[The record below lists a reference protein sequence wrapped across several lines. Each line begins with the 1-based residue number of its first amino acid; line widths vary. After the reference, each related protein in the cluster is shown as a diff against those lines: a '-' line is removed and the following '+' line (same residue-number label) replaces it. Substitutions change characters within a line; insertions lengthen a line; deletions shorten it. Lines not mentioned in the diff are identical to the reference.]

1 MTRHIVAPA
10 WITDGYEF
18 PSDVKL
24 TNGDDLA
31 DVDPVD
37 LADADFVV
45 LPYMGSSISDE
56 EAFSRMTS
64 VKIIHTLTAGFNSV
78 APLVPSGVTL
88 CNLSGVHDAGTAEMA
103 VLLMLSS
110 MRRMP
115 EVQHAQDRSEWI
127 HLWGTSPADKT
138 VLLIGYG
145 GVGKAVEQRL
155 LGFECMVIPVAT
167 HARDHVHAISDLDS
181 LIPQADIIFLTVPLN
196 NETEG
201 LIDARRI
208 AMMKPGTLLVNVA
221 RGPVVDTQAMLE
233 ALHSGHISAALDV
246 TDPEPLPANHPL
258 WTAPNTV
265 IAPHIGAD
273 NDVLEPRARRRM
285 HGQFDLWLAGK
296 PLESVVPL

>member
-1 MTRHIVAPA
+1 MTRHLVAPQ

-18 PSDVKL
+18 PDDVVV
-24 TNGDDLA
+24 TNSDDLA
-31 DVDPVD
+31 EVELDVLATAD
-37 LADADFVV
+37 LVV

-56 EAFSRMTS
+56 EAIARMAN
-64 VKIIHTLTAGFNSV
+64 VKIIHTLTAGFNTI
-78 APLVPSGVTL
+78 APLIPEGVTL

-103 VLLMLSS
+103 VLLMLAS

-115 EVQHAQDRSEWI
+115 EVQHAQDRREWI
-127 HLWGTSPADKT
+127 HLWGKSPAEKT

-145 GVGKAVEQRL
+145 GVGKAVEKRL
-155 LGFECMVIPVAT
+155 LGFECTVIPVAT
-167 HARDHVHAISDLDS
+167 HARDHVHAISELDA

-196 NETEG
+196 DETEG

-208 AMMKPGTLLVNVA
+208 ALMKQGTLLVNVA
-221 RGPVVDTQAMLE
+221 RGPVVNTTALLS
-233 ALHSGHISAALDV
+233 ALHDGHISAALDV
-246 TDPEPLPANHPL
+246 TDPEPLPSDHPL
-258 WTAPNTV
+258 WNAPNTV

-296 PLESVVPL
+296 PLESVVVG

>member
-1 MTRHIVAPA
+1 MTRHIVAPG

-18 PSDVKL
+18 PADVKL
-24 TNGDDLA
+24 TIGDDLA
-31 DVDPVD
+31 DVNPLD
-37 LADADFVV
+37 LADAEFVV
-45 LPYMGSSISDE
+45 LPYMGSAISDE
-56 EAFSRMTS
+56 EAISRMTN
-64 VKIIHTLTAGFNSV
+64 VKIIHTLTAGFNTI
-78 APLVPSGVTL
+78 APLVPNGVTL

-115 EVQHAQDRSEWI
+115 EVQHAQDRREWI
-127 HLWGTSPADKT
+127 HLWGTSPAEKT

-145 GVGKAVEQRL
+145 GVGKAVESRL
-155 LGFECMVIPVAT
+155 IGFECAVIPVAT
-167 HARDHVHAISDLDS
+167 HARDHVHAISELDD
-181 LIPQADIIFLTVPLN
+181 LIPSADIIFLTVPLN
-196 NETEG
+196 DETEG

-221 RGPVVDTQAMLE
+221 RGPVVNTEALLN

-246 TDPEPLPANHPL
+246 TDPEPLPADHPL

-296 PLESVVPL
+296 PLESVVVR